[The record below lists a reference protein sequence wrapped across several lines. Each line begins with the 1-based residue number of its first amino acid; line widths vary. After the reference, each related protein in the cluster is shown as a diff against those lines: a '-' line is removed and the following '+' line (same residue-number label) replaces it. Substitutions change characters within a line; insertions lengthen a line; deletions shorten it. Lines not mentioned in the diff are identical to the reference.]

1 MTGISPGIIQYSSTN
16 LRRNRS
22 RSVKGDREF
31 CCYDL
36 PGELNPRK
44 HNGLPT
50 KPQFP
55 KIHIYILNKC
65 TYQYTLFQNI
75 HHYIIEELK
84 KQKNGLMQMNK

>member
-1 MTGISPGIIQYSSTN
+1 MTGVSPGIIQYSSTN

-22 RSVKGDREF
+22 KSVIGDREI

-50 KPQFP
+50 KLQFP
-55 KIHIYILNKC
+55 KMHNYMLYQYTC
-65 TYQYTLFQNI
+65 QYTLFQNI
-75 HHYIIEELK
+75 HHYIIEKFK